1 MALPLSMI
9 CRNVLHTIVSHFLN
23 VISTKKVYFSAVPF
37 SAVSCSASRF
47 SGCRQG
53 KIRAERL
60 PFPGIRKAGQGS
72 SRSLPGPERFL
83 IISDTL

>member
-9 CRNVLHTIVSHFLN
+9 CRNVLHTIVSHLLN
-23 VISTKKVYFSAVPF
+23 VISTKKAYF